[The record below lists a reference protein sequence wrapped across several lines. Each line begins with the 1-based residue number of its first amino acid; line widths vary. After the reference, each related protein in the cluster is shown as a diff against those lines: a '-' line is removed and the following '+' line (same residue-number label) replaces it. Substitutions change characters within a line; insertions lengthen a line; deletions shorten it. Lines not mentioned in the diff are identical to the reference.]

1 MSVGRPTYGELVRV
15 AARHANWASLGL
27 VTERIADRATAEAS
41 LIAYRETFAAV
52 RVHIE
57 RLVGGPR
64 RIEGMRWSDWTSPSD
79 RAALRLV
86 EQLSRIRPPA
96 EPAPRIQAQPVGSW
110 YAASRALGAAGDLLA
125 SHTNTNGSPRTP
137 DAAAWSEGAVRAV
150 GYAQLADL
158 TSVLCSADR
167 DLALRCG
174 QAGVPWRAVARALP
188 ALDCVADGAHELH
201 QAARQELGFAATTDT
216 LDAITVARPTI
227 RTYDPLLELDDR
239 TARLRLGAWTLA
251 NHPQRGSVFDLAEY
265 AAAAVV
271 LHTHLS
277 AYADPLGAGP
287 YGRDA
292 LEADRE
298 GWARVTRLLSRL
310 GSAAN
315 LTSGVRAEVHALANA
330 AQLVL
335 PLVRDESGVH
345 AAGPARDC
353 VPMARDWVGVCQS
366 IATSSR
372 SALAAQADRG
382 MLYLHARHLD
392 GDRVTDSPALVSA
405 KIAGRYVPAAEQDV
419 APVLEAYTAREANA
433 PRRTDPHERSASERS
448 RRIDSP
454 SR

>member
-1 MSVGRPTYGELVRV
+1 MSAGRPTYGELVRI
-15 AARHANWASLGL
+15 AARHANWASIGL

-41 LIAYRETFAAV
+41 LVAYRETFAAV

-86 EQLSRIRPPA
+86 EQLVRIRQPT
-96 EPAPRIQAQPVGSW
+96 APTQLIQAQPVGSW
-110 YAASRALGAAGDLLA
+110 HATIRALGAAGDLLA
-125 SHTNTNGSPRTP
+125 THTDANGAPRTP
-137 DAAAWSEGAVRAV
+137 DAAAWSDGAVRAV
-150 GYAQLADL
+150 SYAQLADL
-158 TSVLCSADR
+158 VSVLCSADR

-174 QAGVPWRAVARALP
+174 QAGMPWRAVARSLP
-188 ALDCVADGAHELH
+188 SLDSVAEGAYELH
-201 QAARQELGFAATTDT
+201 QVARQELGFTATSET
-216 LDAITVARPTI
+216 LDGITVARPTV
-227 RTYDPLLELDDR
+227 RTHDPLLELDDR
-239 TARLRLGAWTLA
+239 TTRLRLGAWMLA
-251 NHPQRGSVFDLAEY
+251 HHPQRGSVFDLAEY

-271 LHTHLS
+271 LHTHLA
-277 AYADPLGAGP
+277 AYADPQRSGP

-292 LEADRE
+292 LAADRE
-298 GWARVTRLLSRL
+298 DWARVTRLLSRL

-315 LTSGVRAEVHALANA
+315 LTSGVRSEVHALANA
-330 AQLVL
+330 TQLVL

-345 AAGPARDC
+345 AAGPAGDC
-353 VPMARDWVGVCQS
+353 APMAAELVAVCQS
-366 IATSSR
+366 LAASGR

-382 MLYLHARHLD
+382 MVYVHARHLD

-419 APVLEAYTAREANA
+419 EPVLEAYAARAA
-433 PRRTDPHERSASERS
+433 YVPRQMDPPGRSVCART
-448 RRIDSP
+448 RRIDPP